1 MSPESPLP
9 SSAPAAPSA
18 HQQYRLAVL
27 LAGFSA
33 GLGLLR
39 ELYVLKVL
47 RLSALNDAL
56 QYYLS
61 IVYTISLLG
70 DPIRLAA
77 LNLLQERGR
86 AATVGI
92 VSIVAIPAMV
102 IVTVAYAMTGG
113 VHDTR
118 LLIASGIGGGLNLYV
133 AVGLSDGQRSR
144 SFIGTQAVMA
154 IPNIILIIGV
164 VLVPALTSYSLAD
177 AIVYLYM
184 VVPAVQVVSFWL
196 MPELPTAPKPTG
208 SSDSSVWSG
217 LKQLL
222 LHSTSAGGSML
233 GQFALRTTLTGAT
246 VGSLSIVS
254 LLVRIY
260 DTVRV
265 IFVDSFV
272 GSRVVAWT
280 TGGAHVPT
288 LLDARR
294 HAMPL
299 AVVSAAALA
308 AALFPSSGLV
318 ATSTISLGIL
328 MVALYAASSLR
339 VLYSFVNT
347 IDQPARLVAVVGAAD
362 IAVGLAAVGMAFVP
376 SLPRLALLWTLYVGR
391 SLVLLWFVVRHPAL
405 DQGTAKQ
412 AASE

>member
-1 MSPESPLP
+1 M
-9 SSAPAAPSA
+9 
-18 HQQYRLAVL
+18 L

-47 RLSALNDAL
+47 GFSTTNDAL

-86 AATVGI
+86 VATVGI
-92 VSIVAIPAMV
+92 VSIVAIPVMV
-102 IVTVAYAMTGG
+102 IVTAAYAMTGG
-113 VHDTR
+113 VHDPR

-154 IPNIILIIGV
+154 VPNIILIIGV
-164 VLVPALTSYSLAD
+164 FLVPALTSYSLSD

-184 VVPAVQVVSFWL
+184 IVPAVQVMLFAM
-196 MPELPTAPKPTG
+196 MPELPNAPKRTG
-208 SSDSSVWSG
+208 DRTATVWSG

-222 LHSTSAGGSML
+222 LHSTSAGGSQL
-233 GQFALRTTLTGAT
+233 GQFALRTSLAGTV

-254 LLVRIY
+254 FLVRIY

-272 GSRVVAWT
+272 GSRVAAWT

-288 LLDARR
+288 LLDARH
-294 HAMPL
+294 HATPL
-299 AVVSAAALA
+299 AIISALA
-308 AALFPSSGLV
+308 LVAGLAPASGLV
-318 ATSTISLGIL
+318 ATTAISLAIL
-328 MVALYAASSLR
+328 SVALYAASSLR
-339 VLYSFVNT
+339 VMYSFVNT
-347 IDQPARLVAVVGAAD
+347 VDQPARLVAVVGAAD
-362 IAVGLAAVGMAFVP
+362 IAVGAVAVGMALVP

-405 DQGTAKQ
+405 ERSAPAPAGR
-412 AASE
+412 